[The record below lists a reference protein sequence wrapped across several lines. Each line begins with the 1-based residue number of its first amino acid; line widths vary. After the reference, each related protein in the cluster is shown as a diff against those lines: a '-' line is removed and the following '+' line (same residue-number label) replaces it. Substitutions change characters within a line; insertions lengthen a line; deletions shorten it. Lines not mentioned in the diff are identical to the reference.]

1 MDHRPYIQAKRK
13 KSKDFPGGP
22 VVKNPPSNAGD
33 ASSIPSG
40 GIKIPHA
47 MGQLGLQ
54 AETIEPT
61 YSRAHAPQHEKPRAC
76 ATTGKILHTTAK
88 SPHAAKKTQ
97 HSQKKKN
104 EKSK

>member
-1 MDHRPYIQAKRK
+1 MYKLKEK
-13 KSKDFPGGP
+13 KARTSL
-22 VVKNPPSNAGD
+22 VVQWFKNPPSNAGD
-33 ASSIPSG
+33 ASSILSG

-47 MGQLGLQ
+47 MGQLSLQ
-54 AETIEPT
+54 AETIEPM